1 MAVHSGDEKKKKN
14 IPLTLKKATNICIY
28 AKYFVIL
35 HAKLDNTNKIYL

>member
-1 MAVHSGDEKKKKN
+1 MAVHGRDACYRKN
-14 IPLTLKKATNICIY
+14 IPLTLKKVTNICIY